1 MMALGD
7 QPTVWAQASFAG
19 RAALVKGWSP
29 LSATGSAPAP
39 EPTRLGASSMEHA
52 ITVVHEP
59 ETGFTTLRCMC
70 GETASGRCI
79 DVLEMWAA
87 WHLRTNQPVPEG
99 SH

>member
-7 QPTVWAQASFAG
+7 QPTVWASSVVRRPGGAC
-19 RAALVKGWSP
+19 GWSP

-70 GETASGRCI
+70 GETASGRCS
-79 DVLEMWAA
+79 DVLETWAA
-87 WHLRTNQPVPEG
+87 WHLRTNQLVPEG